1 MRQVICGACG
11 KVFEGKTE
19 EEANELY
26 LKHVC
31 EKTGFTPTQV
41 EHFDAL
47 SGGRF
52 SLQSEKA
59 LLRGEQRKEKESK
72 GKK

>member
-1 MRQVICGACG
+1 MKQVICGVCG

-19 EEANELY
+19 EEANALY
-26 LKHVC
+26 LDHVC
-31 EKTGFTPTQV
+31 TTGFKPTQV

-52 SLQSEKA
+52 SKQSQAALARGEKA
-59 LLRGEQRKEKESK
+59 KLE
-72 GKK
+72 GK